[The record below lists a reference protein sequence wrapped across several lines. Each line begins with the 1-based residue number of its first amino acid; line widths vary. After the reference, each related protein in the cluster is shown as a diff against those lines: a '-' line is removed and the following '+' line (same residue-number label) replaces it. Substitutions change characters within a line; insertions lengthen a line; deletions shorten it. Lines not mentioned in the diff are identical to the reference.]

1 MQINITFRHTEP
13 TASLKTYIGEKLQKV
28 KKYLQE
34 PVEAHVVFSTEK
46 FRHTIEITIT
56 AGNGTAIHG
65 IESMEDIYAAVDKA
79 LDKIDRQIKKH
90 MDKAK
95 RPKRRQARSA

>member
-1 MQINITFRHTEP
+1 MQINITFRHMEP
-13 TASLKTYIGEKLQKV
+13 APSLKAYIAEKLQKV

-46 FRHTIEITIT
+46 FRHTIEVTIT

-65 IESMEDIYAAVDKA
+65 IESMEDIHAAIDSV
-79 LDKIDRQIKKH
+79 LDKIERQIKKH
-90 MDKAK
+90 IDKTK

>member
-1 MQINITFRHTEP
+1 MQINITFRHMEP
-13 TASLKTYIGEKLQKV
+13 APTLKAYIGEKLHKV

-46 FRHTIEITIT
+46 FRHTIEVTIT

-65 IESMEDIYAAVDKA
+65 IESMEDIHAAIDTV
-79 LDKIDRQIKKH
+79 LDKIERQIKKH
-90 MDKAK
+90 MDKTK
-95 RPKRRQARSA
+95 RPKRRQSWSA